1 MRKYLTKAETAE
13 LQNSGKLL
21 TKDQLISKIKNDLF
35 ILNPDPCFVI
45 KFIDYRG
52 NQFAPEPFAYYVSY
66 KDVLGQRVNGVY
78 WADSVGFQG
87 K

>member
-21 TKDQLISKIKNDLF
+21 TKDQVINKIKNDLL

-66 KDVLGQRVNGVY
+66 KDILENRVSGIY
-78 WADSVGFQG
+78 WPNSVGLQ
-87 K
+87 

>member
-1 MRKYLTKAETAE
+1 MRKYLTKAEATE
-13 LQNSGKLL
+13 LQQANKLL

-66 KDVLGQRVNGVY
+66 KDILEKRVSGIY
-78 WADSVGFQG
+78 WPDSVGFQ
-87 K
+87 